1 MSAIA
6 TSSGLRSRKVDHR
19 KQMPVYRYDQLLDL
33 DEINSRTLSKVT
45 TGVEKEEEE
54 EHHLQ
59 AALLTNS
66 VIPTP
71 EASNLLLNPQNY
83 DAFYPT
89 NFHLPKSLIKF
100 SSQIEDVMG
109 CLYNLD
115 EKDNAWIESL
125 DEEIKSRTT
134 PLAIEQTFYAFEQAG
149 NDKFEEMSLNPE
161 SDPYVCFR
169 HREIKQLRKVR
180 RSDTVAQEKLHKL
193 KEDLTRARELLQFI
207 HEREQHCKDLLMIDH
222 LIFEKRV
229 TVRKIKKDL
238 GITSNEYLDVSP
250 DQKRKKSKKHLDDH
264 GLKDASHLVTDMDQH
279 LFDDARLSQE
289 QRILEKIKREKLQND
304 RNGWIDHTELPFINP
319 QDLFW
324 GRHLGIEMCG
334 FEYKQIKSRRRMGR
348 GGRVVFDR
356 MLISTLPE
364 RTMIPKPSAG
374 LGKENHQAIPE
385 NISNTIETL
394 EKSDGDNHTV
404 MIDNDTEP
412 TTIMAD
418 DIQKSR
424 YLWYENI
431 ICRLMIYRSFHVNAT
446 EEQYKCL
453 QTIPSYDLNFDP
465 TQPIPD
471 EEKHFNTIPPQIVRI
486 PIPATTVATTPNPPA
501 TLNSTS
507 TTTVKKKKEKTLT
520 KKKQSSTVDTT
531 DARSMAVKTMMKEAQ
546 KQAQEAQAQIQQKE
560 ATAKEIE
567 EYLKLE
573 KLKYERERNEPKIL
587 LLGASDSGKSTFLKQ
602 MKIIHSNG
610 FTSEELEK
618 AKRGLIFNLYSICKK
633 VITESNLSDVYLK
646 KFDEFKRLSI
656 DEVREGVYDYLVLPL
671 LQSFWND
678 PLLHDFYFKYD
689 MLKLRIVTQ
698 NISENTFKIRMDGRD
713 STLHVIDVSGLKYH
727 RKRWVPYFDTTTA
740 IVFIV
745 AISSFDQVM
754 SEDSS
759 TNRINDCL
767 SLFDQVLNNP
777 ILKDCQMILFFN
789 KLDLFEEK
797 IARIKFTELYS
808 DFYGTDHSLSDCLYY
823 FEQKFLEKSHPDDG
837 RTIMVH
843 QTCCTD
849 SKLMSKIISSVM

>member
-149 NDKFEEMSLNPE
+149 NDKVAGDCPDFETCLQMLQQAGYDHILDQDVLYLIYDYWKNARYELNQGNRLRPRLKFEEMSLNPE

-264 GLKDASHLVTDMDQH
+264 GESTRIRIPLNSLKDASHLVTDMDQH

-424 YLWYENI
+424 
-431 ICRLMIYRSFHVNAT
+431 LMIYRSFHVNAT

-546 KQAQEAQAQIQQKE
+546 KQAQEAQAQIQQFQ
-560 ATAKEIE
+560 A
-567 EYLKLE
+567 
-573 KLKYERERNEPKIL
+573 N
-587 LLGASDSGKSTFLKQ
+587 
-602 MKIIHSNG
+602 
-610 FTSEELEK
+610 
-618 AKRGLIFNLYSICKK
+618 
-633 VITESNLSDVYLK
+633 
-646 KFDEFKRLSI
+646 
-656 DEVREGVYDYLVLPL
+656 
-671 LQSFWND
+671 
-678 PLLHDFYFKYD
+678 
-689 MLKLRIVTQ
+689 
-698 NISENTFKIRMDGRD
+698 
-713 STLHVIDVSGLKYH
+713 
-727 RKRWVPYFDTTTA
+727 
-740 IVFIV
+740 
-745 AISSFDQVM
+745 
-754 SEDSS
+754 
-759 TNRINDCL
+759 
-767 SLFDQVLNNP
+767 
-777 ILKDCQMILFFN
+777 
-789 KLDLFEEK
+789 
-797 IARIKFTELYS
+797 
-808 DFYGTDHSLSDCLYY
+808 
-823 FEQKFLEKSHPDDG
+823 
-837 RTIMVH
+837 
-843 QTCCTD
+843 QTG
-849 SKLMSKIISSVM
+849 

>member
-1 MSAIA
+1 M
-6 TSSGLRSRKVDHR
+6 GLCV
-19 KQMPVYRYDQLLDL
+19 
-33 DEINSRTLSKVT
+33 SKT
-45 TGVEKEEEE
+45 
-54 EHHLQ
+54 
-59 AALLTNS
+59 
-66 VIPTP
+66 
-71 EASNLLLNPQNY
+71 
-83 DAFYPT
+83 
-89 NFHLPKSLIKF
+89 
-100 SSQIEDVMG
+100 
-109 CLYNLD
+109 
-115 EKDNAWIESL
+115 
-125 DEEIKSRTT
+125 
-134 PLAIEQTFYAFEQAG
+134 
-149 NDKFEEMSLNPE
+149 
-161 SDPYVCFR
+161 
-169 HREIKQLRKVR
+169 
-180 RSDTVAQEKLHKL
+180 
-193 KEDLTRARELLQFI
+193 
-207 HEREQHCKDLLMIDH
+207 
-222 LIFEKRV
+222 
-229 TVRKIKKDL
+229 
-238 GITSNEYLDVSP
+238 
-250 DQKRKKSKKHLDDH
+250 KKSKKIVDRKQTQKIIKPI
-264 GLKDASHLVTDMDQH
+264 LKTNEKDQEEYDA
-279 LFDDARLSQE
+279 
-289 QRILEKIKREKLQND
+289 ILER
-304 RNGWIDHTELPFINP
+304 
-319 QDLFW
+319 
-324 GRHLGIEMCG
+324 
-334 FEYKQIKSRRRMGR
+334 
-348 GGRVVFDR
+348 
-356 MLISTLPE
+356 
-364 RTMIPKPSAG
+364 
-374 LGKENHQAIPE
+374 
-385 NISNTIETL
+385 
-394 EKSDGDNHTV
+394 
-404 MIDNDTEP
+404 
-412 TTIMAD
+412 
-418 DIQKSR
+418 
-424 YLWYENI
+424 
-431 ICRLMIYRSFHVNAT
+431 
-446 EEQYKCL
+446 
-453 QTIPSYDLNFDP
+453 
-465 TQPIPD
+465 
-471 EEKHFNTIPPQIVRI
+471 
-486 PIPATTVATTPNPPA
+486 
-501 TLNSTS
+501 
-507 TTTVKKKKEKTLT
+507 
-520 KKKQSSTVDTT
+520 
-531 DARSMAVKTMMKEAQ
+531 AR
-546 KQAQEAQAQIQQKE
+546 KE

-633 VITESNLSDVYLK
+633 VIIESNLSDVYLK

-678 PLLHDFYFKYD
+678 PLLHDFYFKYGDLFPVTTEYFFNRLQIISDEKYVLTSDD

-823 FEQKFLEKSHPDDG
+823 FEQRFLEKKHPDDG

-849 SKLMSKIISSVM
+849 SKLMSKIISSVIQSILHRILQKTGLL